1 MRRRVL
7 NLLQVFSPT
16 KLLFSYMM
24 RVLFQVCP
32 SDGRG
37 ENELVIQTPV
47 GVENG
52 LIDLPRSEGHFSS

>member
-7 NLLQVFSPT
+7 NLLQIFSPT

-32 SDGRG
+32 SDGRDK
-37 ENELVIQTPV
+37 NELVIQTPI

-52 LIDLPRSEGHFSS
+52 LS